1 MPLSVAVESFL
12 KCLAQSGLV
21 EKDRLEALRHD
32 LAKRG
37 PKEADARAIAA
48 GLVREQALTSWQA
61 ENLLRGKRRGFILDK
76 YRLLAPLGRGEMNAV
91 YLGEHSLMHRRCAI
105 KILPAKHLSDKSSVE
120 RFHREARAVAL
131 LDHTNI
137 VRAYDVGKAM
147 DGSTPI
153 HFFAMELVEGES
165 LEERVSRDGPC
176 SPVEAANF
184 IRQAA
189 EGLAHAHC
197 AGIVHRDIK
206 PSNLLVDHD
215 GVVKILDLGLAK
227 FFGDEAPRAQAFN
240 PYSEQSIFFL
250 RASLDSHTVDGRSDI
265 YSLGCSF
272 YYLLAGRPPFP
283 EGTLTERLVSHLS
296 QAPVPIV
303 EKRPDVLPDLAAIL
317 ERMLAKK
324 MTDRFQTADELAEH
338 LRQWLVRHADPQWIR
353 KNPAVLTGLR
363 TAKNDPVSPAA
374 QAALPLGGAG
384 RRSDTGA
391 GGSSSEISFELF
403 DPDPST
409 VTGSIIFRR
418 RPRTLWGYF
427 KRLWKTR
434 PRKPPLNRSL
444 TAEVATK
451 STPHLNG
458 TLCGRPGIS
467 RTNCG
472 TAYPGSRVRSAAI
485 IRVRALPSLKVGRSG
500 NAVELMQIIRD
511 HPEVD
516 QPLAK
521 ARERVNRIVDSPQ
534 EDRLVEHGQSRA
546 NKSSQSGGTI
556 APNATSR
563 CSSPPSRSPTTGAT
577 GSPRRA

>member
-21 EKDRLEALRHD
+21 EKDRIEALRHD
-32 LAKRG
+32 LAKPGRKG
-37 PKEADARAIAA
+37 ADVRAIAA

-76 YRLLAPLGRGEMNAV
+76 YRLLAPLGRGGMNAV

-147 DGSTPI
+147 DGNTPI

-184 IRQAA
+184 IRQAS
-189 EGLAHAHC
+189 EGLAHAHF

-215 GVVKILDLGLAK
+215 GVLKILDLGLAK
-227 FFGDEAPRAQAFN
+227 FFGDEAPAGAGGQPVFGTVDFVSPEQA
-240 PYSEQSIFFL
+240 
-250 RASLDSHTVDGRSDI
+250 LDSHTVDGRCDI

-272 YYLLAGRPPFP
+272 YYLLAGQPPFP

-296 QAPVPIV
+296 EQPVPIV

-353 KNPAVLTGLR
+353 KNPAVLTGLG
-363 TAKNDPVSPAA
+363 TATNGSVSPAA
-374 QAALPLGGAG
+374 QTGTQAAAKSAVPLGGPG
-384 RRSDTGA
+384 RRNDTGA
-391 GGSSSEISFELF
+391 GGSSSEINFELF

-418 RPRTLWGYF
+418 RPRTLWDYF
-427 KRLWKTR
+427 KQLWKTR
-434 PRKPPLNRSL
+434 TRKQR
-444 TAEVATK
+444 
-451 STPHLNG
+451 
-458 TLCGRPGIS
+458 
-467 RTNCG
+467 
-472 TAYPGSRVRSAAI
+472 
-485 IRVRALPSLKVGRSG
+485 
-500 NAVELMQIIRD
+500 
-511 HPEVD
+511 
-516 QPLAK
+516 
-521 ARERVNRIVDSPQ
+521 
-534 EDRLVEHGQSRA
+534 
-546 NKSSQSGGTI
+546 
-556 APNATSR
+556 
-563 CSSPPSRSPTTGAT
+563 
-577 GSPRRA
+577 